1 MNLNDMAVWVANNE
15 AGKKEISIA
24 QIKEV
29 MKLVFEYLSG
39 EDVIDVLKTIRKYE

>member
-1 MNLNDMAVWVANNE
+1 MNLNRIAQVIAAEE

-29 MKLVFEYLSG
+29 MRIFLEILAG
-39 EDVIDVLKTIRKYE
+39 EDCVEVLKLLKRYN